1 MAKKKKKRRS
11 VPKPRSS
18 GPGRLLDGLQE
29 ADRLMRKKRWAE
41 ARDLLEEL
49 DRRYPRRPEVL
60 TDLVNVCYELQDTER
75 YQYACERLL
84 KVDPGNADATLG
96 LAGAYMANLRPALA
110 LRAFRRFLERWPD
123 DERAAEA
130 RETAAE
136 LEAEMPGLSKDLGIS
151 AEEGRQLAIQ
161 HEEMQVYLAQGRFR
175 QVRQTAE
182 AILRHYPNF
191 APAFNNLSLA
201 HWAEGRIDDAVAA
214 AQQVLSLEPDNVH
227 ALSNLV
233 RFLCTSG
240 RADEAQPVAEQ
251 LKASAAPAWDVWT
264 KKAEALTY
272 IGDDEGVLQVFHQ
285 AEQADESARSQENP
299 LLPHLAAVAAMRL
312 GHEDQAR
319 RYWRQAIKRSPGFW
333 LAQENLAD
341 LSQLVGKRHAPW
353 PFSLESWVGPKT
365 LTDLVQFIA
374 AAERKDDEEGVGR
387 AARHFLRKHPEIV
400 AVVPILLE
408 RGDERGRELAL
419 LLARTA
425 NTPELLE
432 ALKDFALSQH
442 GPDQLRMEAAQ
453 VASQAGLLPPGP
465 MRQWLEG
472 EWREV
477 LTMGFEIH
485 GEPLIQYSPQVERW
499 VQEASSALYEG
510 DGLRA
515 ERALALA
522 LADDPE
528 ETSLLNNLAVAFR
541 LQGRDEEADALI
553 RQIHER
559 HPDYLFARTGLAERH
574 IERGELEE
582 ARQLLEPLTRR
593 ERMHYSEFDA
603 FCGAYI
609 QLYLAEDNVD
619 AARSWFA
626 MWKEVDPEN
635 PKLEIFR
642 RFVAK
647 SSRFAGLRNRFLGG

>member
-1 MAKKKKKRRS
+1 VAKKKRKRRS
-11 VPKPRSS
+11 VPKPRRS
-18 GPGRLLDGLQE
+18 GPGRLLEGLQE

-41 ARDLLEEL
+41 ARNLLEEL
-49 DRRYPRRPEVL
+49 DRRYPHRPEVL
-60 TDLVNVCYELQDTER
+60 TDLVNVYYELQDTEL

-84 KVDPGNADATLG
+84 KADPGNADVALG
-96 LAGAYMANLRPALA
+96 LAGAYVANLRPALA
-110 LRAFRRFLERWPD
+110 LRAFRRFLKRWPD
-123 DERAAEA
+123 DERAAEV
-130 RETAAE
+130 RETVAE
-136 LEAEMPGLSKDLGIS
+136 LEAEMPGLLKDLDIS
-151 AEEGRQLAIQ
+151 AEERRQLAIQ
-161 HEEMQVYLAQGRFR
+161 HEEMQVYLGQRRFR
-175 QVRQTAE
+175 QARRTAE
-182 AILRHYPNF
+182 AILQRYPNF

-201 HWAEGRIDDAVAA
+201 HWAEGRIDDAIAA
-214 AQQVLSLEPDNVH
+214 ARQVLSFEPDNVH

-240 RADEAQPVAEQ
+240 RANEAQPVAER

-285 AEQADESARSQENP
+285 AEQADESVRGQENP
-299 LLPHLAAVAAMRL
+299 MLPHLAAVAAMRL
-312 GHEDQAR
+312 GREDQAR
-319 RYWRQAIKRSPGFW
+319 RYWRRAIKRSPGFW

-341 LSQLVGKRHAPW
+341 LGRPVGERHAPW
-353 PFSLESWVGPKT
+353 PFSLESWVSPKT
-365 LTDLVQFIA
+365 LEDLVA
-374 AAERKDDEEGVGR
+374 AAERKDDEESVGR
-387 AARHFLRKHPEIV
+387 AARRFLRRHPEIV

-432 ALKDFALSQH
+432 ALKDFALSPH
-442 GPDQLRMEAAQ
+442 GPDQLRVEAAQ

-465 MRQWLEG
+465 TRKWLEG

-499 VQEASSALYEG
+499 VQEASSALYKG

-515 ERALALA
+515 ERVLALA

-528 ETSLLNNLAVAFR
+528 EKSLLNNLAVAFR
-541 LQGRDEEADALI
+541 LQGRDEDADALI

-582 ARQLLEPLTRR
+582 ARQLLDPLTRR

-626 MWKEVDPEN
+626 MWGEVDPEN